1 MTLDSRL
8 TDILS
13 VKEEEEKEEDREG
26 QMMLKV
32 SAHLEVCLL
41 EWESSLPL

>member
-1 MTLDSRL
+1 MK
-8 TDILS
+8 
-13 VKEEEEKEEDREG
+13 KEEGEEGEGEEEKEEDRKG
-26 QMMLKV
+26 QVMLII